1 MSLNPL
7 AERRKKE
14 IAMKYKPTYGDK
26 QREAQKQ
33 KRDQQRK
40 AKEVLPPEQTPSAKQ
55 NELGDDRS
63 KQQDEP
69 AA

>member
-1 MSLNPL
+1 
-7 AERRKKE
+7 
-14 IAMKYKPTYGDK
+14 MKYKPTYGDK

-33 KRDQQRK
+33 KRDQQLK
-40 AKEVLPPEQTPSAKQ
+40 TKEVPPAEQTPSAKQ